1 MTTPLLALDSV
12 SKEFGKI
19 RAVDDVT
26 LDIREDE
33 VTAVIGPNGAGKTTL
48 FNLITGRYDLTNGR
62 IALRGNRIDGLE
74 VQEIVRQGLARSFQ
88 ITNFFPDLTA
98 LENVRLAAQA
108 QHSGLSTSSL
118 LRHHDDESAPRDA
131 AMGVLE
137 RLDLMDIAREPA
149 NSLAHGQQRHLEIGI
164 ALACDPDILVMDEP
178 TAGMSPE
185 ETVETRE
192 LVEDLARDITIVIV
206 EHDMDVVMRVA
217 DRLAVME
224 NGSLL
229 TVGPPEDVRE
239 DERVQQAYLGG
250 ETA

>member
-1 MTTPLLALDSV
+1 MTTPLLALNGV
-12 SKEFGKI
+12 SKRFGTI

-26 LDIREDE
+26 LDIHEGE

-48 FNLITGRYDLTNGR
+48 FNLITGRYELTDGR
-62 IALRGNRIDGLE
+62 IELRGSRIDGLE
-74 VQEIVRQGLARSFQ
+74 PQQIVQRGLARSFQ
-88 ITNFFPDLTA
+88 ITNFFPELTA

-108 QHSGLSTSSL
+108 RYTGFGPGEL
-118 LRHHDDESAPRDA
+118 LRHHDDRSEPREEATD
-131 AMGVLE
+131 VLR
-137 RLDLMDIAREPA
+137 RLDLLDIAQELA
-149 NSLAHGQQRHLEIGI
+149 GSLAHGQQRHLEIGI

-192 LVEDLARDITIVIV
+192 LVETLAEDISIVIV
-206 EHDMDVVMRVA
+206 EHDMDVVMRVS

-224 NGSLL
+224 SGSLL
-229 TVGPPEDVRE
+229 TAGPPETVR
-239 DERVQQAYLGG
+239 DDPRVQQAYLGG

>member
-1 MTTPLLALDSV
+1 MATPLLALDSV
-12 SKEFGKI
+12 TKEFGKI
-19 RAVDDVT
+19 RAVDEVS
-26 LDIREDE
+26 LEIPVDE

-48 FNLITGRYDLTNGR
+48 FNLITGRYELTSGQ
-62 IALRGNRIDGLE
+62 IKLRGDRINGLE
-74 VQEIVRQGLARSFQ
+74 PQEIVQRGLARSFQ

-108 QHSGLSTSSL
+108 QNMELTPGALLS
-118 LRHHDDESAPRDA
+118 HHDQKSESKDA
-131 AMGVLE
+131 ARAVLD
-137 RLDLMDIAREPA
+137 RLDLLDIAQEPA
-149 NSLAHGQQRHLEIGI
+149 NSLSHGQQRHLEICI
-164 ALACDPDILVMDEP
+164 ALACNPDVLVMDEP

-192 LVEDLARDITIVIV
+192 LVEDLAEDITIVII

-229 TVGPPEDVRE
+229 TVGPPETVRE

-250 ETA
+250 ETV

>member
-1 MTTPLLALDSV
+1 MATPLLALDSV
-12 SKEFGKI
+12 TKEFGKI
-19 RAVDDVT
+19 RAVDEVT
-26 LDIREDE
+26 LDVPADE

-48 FNLITGRYDLTNGR
+48 FNLITGRYELTNGQ
-62 IALRGNRIDGLE
+62 IELRDERIDQLDP
-74 VQEIVRQGLARSFQ
+74 QDIVRQGLARSFQ

-108 QHSGLSTSSL
+108 QRTGLTPGAL
-118 LRHHDDESAPRDA
+118 LKHYDDQSETREATRD
-131 AMGVLE
+131 VLK
-137 RLDLMDIAREPA
+137 RLDLLDIAQEPA
-149 NSLAHGQQRHLEIGI
+149 GSLAHGQQRHLEIGI
-164 ALACDPDILVMDEP
+164 ALACEPDLLVMDEP
-178 TAGMSPE
+178 TAGMSPD

-192 LVEDLARDITIVIV
+192 LVEDLAEDITIVII

-229 TVGPPEDVRE
+229 TVGPPSDVRE

>member
-1 MTTPLLALDSV
+1 MATPLLALDSV
-12 SKEFGKI
+12 TKEFGKI
-19 RAVDDVT
+19 RAVDEVS
-26 LDIREDE
+26 LEIPVDE

-48 FNLITGRYDLTNGR
+48 FNLITGRYELTSGQ
-62 IALRGNRIDGLE
+62 IKLRGDRIDGLE
-74 VQEIVRQGLARSFQ
+74 PQEIVQRGLARSFQ

-108 QHSGLSTSSL
+108 QSMELTPGALLS
-118 LRHHDDESAPRDA
+118 HHDQKSGPRDA
-131 AMGVLE
+131 ARAVLD
-137 RLDLMDIAREPA
+137 RLDLLDIAQEPA
-149 NSLAHGQQRHLEIGI
+149 NSLSHGQQRHLEICI
-164 ALACDPDILVMDEP
+164 ALACNPDLLVMDEP

-192 LVEDLARDITIVIV
+192 LVEDLAEDITIVII

-224 NGSLL
+224 DGSLL
-229 TVGPPEDVRE
+229 TVGPPETVRE

-250 ETA
+250 ETV

>member
-1 MTTPLLALDSV
+1 MATPLVALDSV

-48 FNLITGRYDLTNGR
+48 FNLITGRYGLTDGR
-62 IALRGNRIDGLE
+62 IELRGNRIDGLE
-74 VQEIVRQGLARSFQ
+74 PQEIVQQGLARSFQ

-98 LENVRLAAQA
+98 LENIRLAAQA
-108 QHSGLSTSSL
+108 QRSDLSPSAL
-118 LRHHDDESAPRDA
+118 LRHHDDEPGPRDA
-131 AMGVLE
+131 AMDVLK
-137 RLDLMDIAREPA
+137 RLDLLDIAREPA
-149 NSLAHGQQRHLEIGI
+149 SSLAHGQQRHLEIGI

-178 TAGMSPE
+178 TAGMSPD

-192 LVEDLARDITIVIV
+192 LVEDLAEDITIVIV

-229 TVGPPEDVRE
+229 TAGPPETVKK

>member
-1 MTTPLLALDSV
+1 MATPILALDSV

-48 FNLITGRYDLTNGR
+48 FNLITGRYDLTNGH

-108 QHSGLSTSSL
+108 QHSGLSPSSL
-118 LRHHDDESAPRDA
+118 FRHHDNESAPREA
-131 AMGVLE
+131 ATEVLQ

-149 NSLAHGQQRHLEIGI
+149 SSLAHGQQRHLEIGI
-164 ALACDPDILVMDEP
+164 ARACDPEILVMDEP

-229 TVGPPEDVRE
+229 TVGPPETVRE

>member
-1 MTTPLLALDSV
+1 MATPLLALDSV

>member
-1 MTTPLLALDSV
+1 MATPLLALDSV
-12 SKEFGKI
+12 TKEFGSI
-19 RAVDDVT
+19 RAVDEVT
-26 LDIREDE
+26 LDIPESE

-48 FNLITGRYDLTNGR
+48 FNLITGRYELTDGQ
-62 IALRGNRIDGLE
+62 IELRGERIDQLE
-74 VQEIVRQGLARSFQ
+74 PQDIVQQGLARSFQ

-108 QHSGLSTSSL
+108 QRTGLTPGAL
-118 LRHHDDESAPRDA
+118 LQHYDDQSETREAARD
-131 AMGVLE
+131 VLK
-137 RLDLMDIAREPA
+137 RLDLLDIAEEQA
-149 NSLAHGQQRHLEIGI
+149 GSLAHGQQRHLEIGI
-164 ALACDPDILVMDEP
+164 ALACDPDLLVMDEP
-178 TAGMSPE
+178 TAGMSPD

-192 LVEDLARDITIVIV
+192 LVEDLAEDITIVII

-217 DRLAVME
+217 DRLAVIE

-229 TVGPPEDVRE
+229 TVGPPSVVRE